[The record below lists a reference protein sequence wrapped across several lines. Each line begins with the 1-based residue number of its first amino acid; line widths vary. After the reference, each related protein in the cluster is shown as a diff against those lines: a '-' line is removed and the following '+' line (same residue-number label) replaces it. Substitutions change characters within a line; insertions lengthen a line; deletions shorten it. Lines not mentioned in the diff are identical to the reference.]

1 MGLWYRGGL
10 CSLHDKVTLFP
21 YDWPTLK
28 LLFKLPVKFSSP
40 SAAQHFKVCARKRD
54 LQLFACPKIVFCYV
68 FTDWLIEFSVS
79 LQQGQV
85 PIRLMRPRGASG
97 TCSQTQLSDRAVVNI
112 EFFKTVDKW
121 ICNNTTR
128 CQALQIN

>member
-1 MGLWYRGGL
+1 MTRLP
-10 CSLHDKVTLFP
+10 CSPMIGPLLSYFLNFLLNSRRLVQHNI
-21 YDWPTLK
+21 LK
-28 LLFKLPVKFSSP
+28 FV
-40 SAAQHFKVCARKRD
+40 QEKRD

-85 PIRLMRPRGASG
+85 PIRLMRPRRASG
-97 TCSQTQLSDRAVVNI
+97 TCSQTQLSDRVVVNI